1 MKLKYRLARA
11 SNASN
16 RNRPRSVAMHRSG
29 IFDSRSLLG
38 GTITIY
44 IRGVYLERAEREE
57 EASGQRYPFIWVP
70 LARVKPITRRLH
82 ATF

>member
-1 MKLKYRLARA
+1 
-11 SNASN
+11 
-16 RNRPRSVAMHRSG
+16 MHRSG

-57 EASGQRYPFIWVP
+57 EASGQRYPFIWVS
-70 LARVKPITRRLH
+70 LARVKPIARRFLTLCYASFSRRISMDH
-82 ATF
+82 ES